1 MQALVTR
8 SRQNAAAALILAFG
22 DHVKCLAHRI
32 DDRCAHDANVGEN
45 VGGVHVVRVHE
56 GLARQV

>member
-1 MQALVTR
+1 MTRSGRTAATALVL
-8 SRQNAAAALILAFG
+8 ALG
-22 DHVKCLAHRI
+22 DHVKCLTYCI
-32 DDRCAHDANVGEN
+32 DDRCAHDANVREN